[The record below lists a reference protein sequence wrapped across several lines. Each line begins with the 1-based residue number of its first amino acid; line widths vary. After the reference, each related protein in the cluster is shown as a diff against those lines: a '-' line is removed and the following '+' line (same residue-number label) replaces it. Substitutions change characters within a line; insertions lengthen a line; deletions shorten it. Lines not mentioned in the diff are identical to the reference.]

1 MSDLQLLSSIHS
13 QIQES
18 LEPVEPTRDAAQRD
32 RHKQSYTRSKT
43 ELVISCNNA
52 IRQAEHIETAIAT
65 ANQDNATIGSA
76 TIDLYRQLSTQKIK
90 DVQAKLT
97 LSENLARR
105 HTVVSSFTVY
115 EEDNPHYMNSDY
127 KQVMD
132 EVRNL
137 QVRCDNAINPVL
149 IAMSKLAIP
158 TAPETPND
166 QPRDKRSHVKPNLA
180 LDPGKFSEDPLDWP
194 EWFDAYRRYFRAS
207 NFDQCDQDEQ
217 LGYLKL
223 KINSD
228 LFDRCI
234 QIAPLG
240 THFNPLM
247 QKQGS
252 IFEIL

>member
-90 DVQAKLT
+90 EVQAKLA

-105 HTVVSSFTVY
+105 HTVVSNFTVY

-137 QVRCDNAINPVL
+137 QVQCDRAINPLL

-158 TAPETPND
+158 
-166 QPRDKRSHVKPNLA
+166 KPPTIRMINRGTDDPKSNPILHWIQENFQKTHWSGLSGSMLIADTLEHQTLINVTKMNNL
-180 LDPGKFSEDPLDWP
+180 F
-194 EWFDAYRRYFRAS
+194 
-207 NFDQCDQDEQ
+207 
-217 LGYLKL
+217 
-223 KINSD
+223 
-228 LFDRCI
+228 
-234 QIAPLG
+234 
-240 THFNPLM
+240 T
-247 QKQGS
+247 
-252 IFEIL
+252 